1 MNGSPVPFSVPALS
15 VDFERIYKVI
25 SNVKEDVMFKK
36 KSVKFLLVAAVTLLS
51 LLIVNLVN
59 ASDIKKL
66 KVALLPDES
75 PDVLIEKN
83 MPLKKYLEKELA
95 MEVELIVTTDYS
107 VMIETMRR
115 GKIDVGYFGPVSYVF
130 LKSRHDAVAPI
141 AAKKDKRGETTYRSL
156 IIANADKNIKMLA
169 DIKGKKVAFGDPI
182 STSSSI
188 IPKFMLV
195 SDGKLDINKDFE
207 SIYLGSHDAV
217 ALAVMKGHADAGGIG
232 QHIFDSLVERGVID
246 PKIVKVVKISG
257 AIPQYPFVIRTDID
271 KGLQERIKQAFLNLK
286 DPEVLK
292 PLKAT
297 GFGSISDKDYDLI
310 RDAIKFL
317 NIELPKKK

>member
-1 MNGSPVPFSVPALS
+1 
-15 VDFERIYKVI
+15 
-25 SNVKEDVMFKK
+25 MFKN
-36 KSVKFLLVAAVTLLS
+36 SAKFFLAAVTLLS
-51 LLIVNLVN
+51 LLIVNIAN

-83 MPLKKYLEKELA
+83 MPLKKYLEKELGL
-95 MEVELIVTTDYS
+95 EVELIVTTDYS

-141 AAKKDKRGETTYRSL
+141 AAKKDKTGATTYHSL
-156 IIANADKNIKMLA
+156 IIANADKNIKTLA
-169 DIKGKKVAFGDPI
+169 DIKGKKVAFGDPV

-188 IPKFMLV
+188 IPKLMLAR
-195 SDGKLDINKDFE
+195 DGKLDINKDFE
-207 SIYLGSHDAV
+207 SVHLGTHDAV

-232 QHIFDSLVERGVID
+232 QHIFDSLVEKGSID
-246 PKIVKVVKISG
+246 PKIVKAIKVSE

-271 KGLQERIKQAFLNLK
+271 KNLQERIRQAFLNLK
-286 DPEVLK
+286 DPGVLK
-292 PLKAT
+292 PLKAE
-297 GFGSISDKDYDLI
+297 GFGSISDKDYGVI

-317 NIELPKKK
+317 NIELPKK